1 MPEKKATPYTWLYT
15 DGGGD
20 VPATDSK
27 AARLV
32 RDEKDA
38 ALLLRATVRQIG
50 LAATLRL
57 LAEVAAEG
65 EVAAAAKKGGK
76 K

>member
-1 MPEKKATPYTWLYT
+1 MPKKTAAPYTWLYT

-20 VPATDSK
+20 VPATDSQ

-38 ALLLRATVRQIG
+38 ALLLRATVNQIG

-57 LAEVAAEG
+57 LSQVAAEG
-65 EVAAAAKKGGK
+65 EVAGASKKGGK

>member
-1 MPEKKATPYTWLYT
+1 MPKKTDAPYTWLYT
-15 DGGGD
+15 EGGGE
-20 VPATDSK
+20 VPATGSK

-38 ALLLRATVRQIG
+38 ALLLRATVKRIG

-57 LAEVAAEG
+57 LADVAAEG
-65 EVAAAAKKGGK
+65 EVAEAAKKGGGE
-76 K
+76 

>member
-1 MPEKKATPYTWLYT
+1 MR
-15 DGGGD
+15 
-20 VPATDSK
+20 PARRVVNPVRKYSN

-38 ALLLRATVRQIG
+38 ALLLRATVKQIG

-65 EVAAAAKKGGK
+65 DVAGAEKKGGK